1 MKVHAFRN
9 AGLNQTSR
17 HFPCYRA
24 VSHLLS
30 LLWDWDGQQASGA
43 CRGGGGATAGPPP
56 GRAIAYAW
64 RSCYNQKMHRG
75 RYPCPC
81 VPALAGAATH
91 GKGFLM
97 EKSVKVRGVKLPV
110 R

>member
-43 CRGGGGATAGPPP
+43 CRGGRGCHGRSATRP
-56 GRAIAYAW
+56 GDCLRL
-64 RSCYNQKMHRG
+64 
-75 RYPCPC
+75 
-81 VPALAGAATH
+81 ALV
-91 GKGFLM
+91 L
-97 EKSVKVRGVKLPV
+97 
-110 R
+110 